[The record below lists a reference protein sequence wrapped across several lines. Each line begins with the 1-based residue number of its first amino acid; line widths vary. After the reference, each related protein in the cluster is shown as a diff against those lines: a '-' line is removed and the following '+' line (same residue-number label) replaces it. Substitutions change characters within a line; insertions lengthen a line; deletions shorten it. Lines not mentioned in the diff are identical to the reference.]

1 MATSQIGIVVLEAPT
16 VHTKVTFLESVT
28 GTVRLRRGSK
38 SVTLGEAVEKKAPT
52 INVLLL

>member
-1 MATSQIGIVVLEAPT
+1 MATSQIGIVVPEAST

>member
-1 MATSQIGIVVLEAPT
+1 MATSQIGIVVPEAST

-38 SVTLGEAVEKKAPT
+38 SVTLGEAVGKKALT

>member
-1 MATSQIGIVVLEAPT
+1 MATSQIGIVVPEAST

-28 GTVRLRRGSK
+28 GTVRLWRGSK
-38 SVTLGEAVEKKAPT
+38 SVTLGEAAEKKALK

>member
-1 MATSQIGIVVLEAPT
+1 MATSQIGIVVPEAST

-52 INVLLL
+52 INVILL